1 MKILKKMLSVLMIVT
16 IIVTT
21 MCAGTVTAS
30 ADSEYGLKI
39 YSDSSYY
46 YVKVSDIE
54 KKEYDA
60 AFDNS
65 SILYMP
71 YVCVVYTVGD
81 ISYTFANVQ
90 FDSVSSCQ
98 LRVNKNEV
106 DAGIKGYYKYDSSSK
121 TYSFYF
127 RMPKS
132 NSNAKKYMSVIKS
145 ASDLGNYAVVM
156 FGLFSTADDVVCDAY
171 KGKENPELVIPK
183 VSNMTSTASA
193 KTKKISSLEID
204 DVSDYTYTG
213 KARKPDVKIYD
224 GNYKLVYGTDYTLSY
239 KNNKEIGTASVTIKG
254 KGKYT
259 GSKTIKFDIVPKKPT
274 VKVSEKNG
282 KITIKWNEIDGA
294 EKYQIYYS
302 ADDGKYKK
310 LVTTSKTSYSTTK
323 LDPDDDLKFRVR
335 ARTEADDEYYYSS
348 FSKVVELDD

>member
-1 MKILKKMLSVLMIVT
+1 MKILKKMLSFFMIMT
-16 IIVTT
+16 IVVTT

-30 ADSEYGLKI
+30 AASDYGLKI

-46 YVKVSDIE
+46 YIKVSNI
-54 KKEYDA
+54 KKAEYDA

-65 SILYMP
+65 SLAYVP
-71 YVCVVYTVGD
+71 YVCVVYAIGD
-81 ISYTFANVQ
+81 DAYAFANAQ
-90 FDSVSSCQ
+90 LESISSTALQ
-98 LRVNKNEV
+98 VNKKDV
-106 DAGIKGYYKYDSSSK
+106 DVGLKGYYKYQSSSK
-121 TYSFYF
+121 TYDFYF

-132 NSNAKKYMSVIKS
+132 NSNAKKHMSKIKS
-145 ASDLGNYAVVM
+145 ASDLGDYAIVM
-156 FGLFSTADDVVCDAY
+156 FGLYGTSDEVIYDAY
-171 KGKENPELVIPK
+171 KGEENPEIVIPK
-183 VSNMTSTASA
+183 VSNMGSSTSKTA
-193 KTKKISSLEID
+193 KKISSLEID

-213 KARKPDVKIYD
+213 KARKPAVKIYD
-224 GNYKLVYGTDYTLSY
+224 GDYKLVKGTDYTLTY

-254 KGKYT
+254 KGNYT

-274 VKVSEKNG
+274 IKVSEKNG

-302 ADDGKYKK
+302 VDGGKYKK

-323 LDPDDDLKFRVR
+323 LDADDDLTFRVR

-348 FSKVVELDD
+348 FSKAVELD

>member
-1 MKILKKMLSVLMIVT
+1 MKMLKKMLSFFMIAA

-30 ADSEYGLKI
+30 AASDYGLKI

-46 YVKVSDIE
+46 YVKVSNI
-54 KKEYDA
+54 KKAEYDA
-60 AFDNS
+60 AFNNS
-65 SILYMP
+65 SISYMP
-71 YVCVVYTVGD
+71 YVCVVYTIGD
-81 ISYTFANVQ
+81 DAYAFANVQ
-90 FDSVSSCQ
+90 YDSISSCALQ
-98 LRVNKNEV
+98 VNKKDV
-106 DAGIKGYYKYDSSSK
+106 DVGLKGYYKYQSSSK
-121 TYSFYF
+121 TYDFYF

-132 NSNAKKYMSVIKS
+132 NSNAKKHMSRIKK
-145 ASDLGNYAVVM
+145 ASDLGNYAIVM
-156 FGLFSTADDVVCDAY
+156 FGLFGTSDKVVYDAY
-171 KGKENPELVIPK
+171 KGEENPELVIPE
-183 VSNMTSTASA
+183 VSNMGSTTTT

-213 KARKPDVKIYD
+213 EARKPAVKIYD
-224 GNYKLVYGTDYTLSY
+224 GSYKLVKGTDYTLTY

-274 VKVSEKNG
+274 IKVTEKNG

-302 ADDGKYKK
+302 VDGGKYKK

-323 LDPDDDLKFRVR
+323 LDADDDLSFRVR

-348 FSKVVELDD
+348 FSKAVELD

>member
-1 MKILKKMLSVLMIVT
+1 MKILKKMLSVFMTIA

-21 MCAGTVTAS
+21 MCVGTVSAS
-30 ADSEYGLKI
+30 ASSEYGLKI

-46 YVKVSDIE
+46 YIEVNNIE

-60 AFDNS
+60 AFKNS
-65 SILYMP
+65 TSKILP
-71 YVCVVYTVGD
+71 YIYVAFSVGD
-81 ISYTFANVQ
+81 DIYMLGNVQ
-90 FDSVSSCQ
+90 ADTASASLF
-98 LRVNKNEV
+98 RKN
-106 DAGIKGYYKYDSSSK
+106 DTDIDMGIKGYYKYISSSK

-132 NSNAKKYMSVIKS
+132 NSNAKKYMPVIGDK
-145 ASDLGNYAVVM
+145 GNAPYAVVM
-156 FGLFSTADDVVCDAY
+156 FGLYDGNNALIYDAY
-171 KGKENPELVIPK
+171 KGKENPEIVIPEI
-183 VSNMTSTASA
+183 SNMGSSSSTKA
-193 KTKKISSLEID
+193 KKISSLEFD

-213 KARKPDVKIYD
+213 KARKPAVKIYD
-224 GNYKLVYGTDYTLSY
+224 GDYKLVKGTDYTLSY

-274 VKVSEKNG
+274 IKVSEKNG

-294 EKYQIYYS
+294 EKYQIYY
-302 ADDGKYKK
+302 AVDGGKYKK
-310 LVTTSKTSYSTTK
+310 LATTSKTSYSTTK
-323 LDPDDDLKFRVR
+323 LDPDDDLSFRVR

-348 FSKVVELDD
+348 FSKVVELD